1 MIGTKLH
8 KQGLNI
14 TEYENTSTWCNKN
27 NAMLVDKGEYFEVV
41 PCPNFT
47 KEQTPSLSERITVL
61 EDAVNTLM
69 EGVTT
74 TNG

>member
-1 MIGTKLH
+1 MIGTTLYKN
-8 KQGLNI
+8 NI
-14 TEYENTSTWCNKN
+14 DIEEYEKTAEWCNKN
-27 NAMLVDKGEYFEVV
+27 NATIVDKGDYYEVV
-41 PCPNFT
+41 TVDNNTTTGPT
-47 KEQTPSLSERITVL
+47 MSERIAVL

>member
-1 MIGTKLH
+1 MIGTKIY
-8 KQGLNI
+8 KQDLNI
-14 TEYENTSTWCNKN
+14 IEYENTSAWCNKN
-27 NAMLVDKGEYFEVV
+27 NAMLIDKGEYFEVV
-41 PCPNFT
+41 PCPDFT
-47 KEQTPSLSERITVL
+47 KEQIPSLDKRIAVL